1 MAVGR
6 NQPCEMTCPKIDRI
20 IEDIKTIE
28 KDVIEDVKYR
38 FRDLDEVYK
47 QIEVVRSAND
57 DLRTWGTDLAQ
68 ELNNMEFDYDG
79 LILENNDL
87 KQDISDLEIENKELK
102 QTIIELENK
111 IKQCQEK

>member
-1 MAVGR
+1 MAVDR
-6 NQPCEMTCPKIDRI
+6 NQPCEITCPIIDDI
-20 IEDIKTIE
+20 IEDIKDLE
-28 KDVIEDVKYR
+28 KAIVEDVQYR
-38 FRDLDEVYK
+38 LRDLDEVYK
-47 QIEVVRSAND
+47 QIEVVRNANH
-57 DLRTWGTDLAQ
+57 DLRTWGTSLAQ